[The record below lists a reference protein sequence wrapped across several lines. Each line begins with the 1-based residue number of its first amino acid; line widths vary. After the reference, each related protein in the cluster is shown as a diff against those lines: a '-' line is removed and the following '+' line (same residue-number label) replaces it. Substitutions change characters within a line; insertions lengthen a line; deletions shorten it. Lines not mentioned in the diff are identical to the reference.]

1 MATKRK
7 GFWKDYSK
15 QVVEMTR
22 EKNKKDPMDAF
33 WCLNKALLDLYKVMD
48 NKGGP
53 KEVNRYSG
61 YVLHFVVL
69 LDTIALNYGDFDLN
83 YAMDDPNSFDPLC
96 KSTLLSVATSLSG
109 IARTFWVEKRIHNRG
124 DPDRDEWE
132 SLEYNSSG
140 ETCHMLKLA
149 LTRVLRYIKTNTDL
163 SLCEMAEQHVDIFY
177 GREPTPARAYD
188 VC

>member
-48 NKGGP
+48 NKGGQ

-69 LDTIALNYGDFDLN
+69 LDTIALNYGDCDLN

-132 SLEYNSSG
+132 SLEYASSR
-140 ETCHMLKLA
+140 ETCHMLELA
-149 LTRVLRYIKTNTDL
+149 LTRVLRYLKTNTDL
-163 SLCEMAEQHVDIFY
+163 SLCEMADQHVDIFY
-177 GREPTPARAYD
+177 GREPTPTRGYD
-188 VC
+188 TY

>member
-7 GFWKDYSK
+7 GFWKNYSK
-15 QVVEMTR
+15 QIVEMTR
-22 EKNKKDPMDAF
+22 DKNKKDPMDAF

-48 NKGGP
+48 NKGGQ

-69 LDTIALNYGDFDLN
+69 LDTIALNYGDCDLN

-96 KSTLLSVATSLSG
+96 KSTLLSVAASLSR
-109 IARTFWVEKRIHNRG
+109 IARTFGVEKRIHNRG

-132 SLEYNSSG
+132 SLDYTSSR
-140 ETCHMLKLA
+140 ETCHMLELA
-149 LTRVLRYIKTNTDL
+149 LTRVLRYLKSNTDL
-163 SLCEMAEQHVDIFY
+163 SLCEMADQHVDIFY
-177 GREPTPARAYD
+177 GREPTPARGYD
-188 VC
+188 LC